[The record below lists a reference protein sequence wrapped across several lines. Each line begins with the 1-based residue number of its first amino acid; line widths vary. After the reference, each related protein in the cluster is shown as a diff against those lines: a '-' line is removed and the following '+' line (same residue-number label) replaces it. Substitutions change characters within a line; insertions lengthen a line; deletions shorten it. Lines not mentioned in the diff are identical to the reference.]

1 MNIAA
6 YFIQKKVTSW
16 MVTFILLI
24 GGAIAFTNLGQLE
37 DPEFTIKDAL
47 IITQYPGASP
57 EQVEEEVT
65 YPIEQELQNLSY
77 VDKIKS
83 TSKAGYSQITLTIKD
98 QYRAKELKQI
108 WDEVRKKVRDMSGTF
123 PTGVGAPA
131 VLDDYG
137 DVYGVM
143 LAVHGQGYPYKD
155 LKNYIDYVKRELVL
169 VDGIAKVTV
178 AAEQDEQVT
187 IEISRSKMANMGIAP
202 SQLKALLANQNG
214 VSNAGKVKVGSE
226 YIRINPTGEFKD
238 ISELENLIVGT
249 PINGKLIR
257 LKDIAT
263 VKRQYVDPQKHIV
276 DFNGAKSLLLGIS
289 FSANVNVVKVGET
302 LEKRI
307 DELKY
312 QQPVGISMDPIY
324 FQSREVERSVS
335 NFLLNLVEAVGIVIL
350 VLLVFMGIRSG
361 ILIGLI
367 LLLTILGTFIVMD
380 YFSINL
386 QRISLG
392 GLIIALGMLVDNAIV
407 VTEGILIGLKR
418 GMTKIDAASAVVK
431 QTKWPLLG
439 ATVIAVTAFAPIG
452 LSPDSVGEFVGSLFY
467 VLMIS
472 LLLSWITAI
481 TLTPFFCDLFFKESI
496 AAGTDSAGEDPY
508 KGFLFSG
515 YKWLLDKAIRFRWIT
530 VALLLV
536 CLFTAGW
543 AFQFVKQSFF
553 PPSSTP
559 MFYMSVQMPEGTHI
573 EDTYKTV
580 RNIESELL
588 KDKRIE
594 YVTSTTGQ
602 GVLRFMLTYNGEQT
616 NSSYAQFIV
625 RTKNKE
631 DIPVLLKDLYYK
643 MKKEHPGL
651 EVKLER
657 LQLGP
662 ATGAKIE
669 ARISGP
675 DPKLLRQYSAQI
687 QEIYRKDGGLESIK
701 DDWRQPVKVL
711 RPLFN
716 DAQARRLGISK
727 TDLDDVLLTNFSGS
741 KIGLYREGT
750 DLLPIIQR
758 APPSERVS
766 IDQIRDLQIYSPAS
780 GSYVTLSTLVSG
792 FETVWEN
799 PIIKRR
805 DRKRTITV
813 MADPNILGNET
824 AMAVFSRVRG
834 PIEAI
839 KLPPGYALDWGG
851 EYESSTDAQANIF
864 KALPMGY
871 LFMFIITVLL
881 FNSIRVPLTIWFCV
895 PLALI
900 GVSTGLLAMNAAFGF
915 MALLGFLSLSGMVV
929 KNGIVLADQIN
940 FERDQGTEMYEA
952 IFISS
957 VSRVRPVC
965 MAAITTILGMIPL
978 LYDAFFEGMAV
989 VISFGL
995 GFATILTL
1003 IAVPVFY
1010 AILFRVKYRPRSEF
1024 ESSSNDASNAEQ

>member
-6 YFIQKKVTSW
+6 YFIEKKVTSW
-16 MVTFILLI
+16 MVTLILLI

-47 IITQYPGASP
+47 IITNYPGASP

-65 YPIEQELQNLSY
+65 YPIEQELQNLPY
-77 VDKIKS
+77 VDEIKS
-83 TSKAGYSQITLTIKD
+83 LSKAGYSQITLTIKD

-108 WDEVRKKVRDMSGTF
+108 WDEVRKKVNDMAGSF
-123 PTGVGAPA
+123 PTGVGSPII
-131 VLDDYG
+131 LDDYG

-143 LAVHGQGYPYKD
+143 LAVHGDGYRYKD
-155 LKNYIDYVKRELVL
+155 LKNYVDYVKRELVL

-187 IEISRSKMANMGIAP
+187 IEISRAKLANMGIAP
-202 SQLKALLANQNG
+202 SQLQSLLQNQNN

-257 LKDIAT
+257 LKDVAT
-263 VKRQYVDPQKHIV
+263 IKREYVDPETHIV

-307 DELKY
+307 NGLTY

-324 FQSREVERSVS
+324 FQSKEVERSVS
-335 NFLLNLVEAVGIVIL
+335 NFLLNLAEAVGIVIL
-350 VLLVFMGIRSG
+350 VLLIFMGIRSG
-361 ILIGLI
+361 LLIGLI

-407 VTEGILIGLKR
+407 VTEGVLIGLKR
-418 GMTKIDAASAVVK
+418 GMTKLDAASAVVK

-452 LSPDSVGEFVGSLFY
+452 LSPDAVGEFVGSLFY

-496 AAGTDSAGEDPY
+496 TAGTDDAGEDPY
-508 KGFLFSG
+508 KGFLFAG
-515 YKWLLDKAIRFRWIT
+515 YKWLLDKALHFRWIT
-530 VALLLV
+530 VALLIVGL
-536 CLFTAGW
+536 LTAGW

-559 MFYMSVQMPEGTHI
+559 MFYMDIQMPEGTHI
-573 EDTYKTV
+573 DDTYKTV
-580 RNIESELL
+580 RSIEGKLL

-594 YVTSTTGQ
+594 YVASSTGQ
-602 GVLRFMLTYNGEQT
+602 GMLRFMLTYTAEQA
-616 NSSYAQFIV
+616 NSSYAQFII
-625 RTKNKE
+625 RTKSKE
-631 DIPVLLKDLYYK
+631 DIPGLLKDLYYQ
-643 MKKEHPGL
+643 MKEQYPGL

-662 ATGAKIE
+662 SSGAKVE

-675 DPKLLRQYSAQI
+675 DPVLLRQYSAQI
-687 QEIYRKDGGLESIK
+687 KEIYRQDGGLENIK

-741 KIGLYREGT
+741 QIGLYREGT
-750 DLLPIIQR
+750 DLLPIVQR
-758 APPSERVS
+758 APLSERVS

-799 PIIKRR
+799 PIIERR

-813 MADPNILGNET
+813 MADPNILNDET
-824 AMAVFSRVRG
+824 AMAVFGRIRG
-834 PIEAI
+834 AVEAI
-839 KLPPGYALDWGG
+839 KLPPGYALEWGG

-940 FERDQGTEMYEA
+940 VEIEQGTELYEA

-1010 AILFRVKYRPRSEF
+1010 ALLFRVKYRKRSDF
-1024 ESSSNDASNAEQ
+1024 ES

>member
-1 MNIAA
+1 MDIAS
-6 YFIQKKVTSW
+6 YFIERKVTSW
-16 MVTFILLI
+16 MLTLILLI

-37 DPEFTIKDAL
+37 DPEFTIKDSL
-47 IITQYPGASP
+47 IITTYPGASP

-65 YPIEQELQNLSY
+65 YPIEQELQNLPY
-77 VDKIKS
+77 VDKITS
-83 TSKAGYSQITLTIKD
+83 TSRAGYSQVQLTIKD
-98 QYRAKELKQI
+98 SYRAAELKQI
-108 WDEVRKKVRDMSGTF
+108 WDEVRKKIRDIEGSFPSGVSS
-123 PTGVGAPA
+123 PL
-131 VLDDYG
+131 VLDDFG

-143 LAVHGQGYPYKD
+143 LAIHGEGYPYKD
-155 LKNYIDYVKRELVL
+155 LENYVDYIKRELVL

-178 AAEQDEQVT
+178 AGEQSEQVT
-187 IEISRSKMANMGIAP
+187 IEISRSKLANMGIAP
-202 SQLKALLANQNG
+202 SQLQSLLANQNS
-214 VSNAGKVKVGSE
+214 VSNAGSVKVGSE
-226 YIRINPTGEFKD
+226 YIRISPTGEFKD

-249 PINGKLIR
+249 PIDGNLIR
-257 LKDIAT
+257 LSDVAT
-263 VKRQYVDPQKHIV
+263 VKREYTDPQSHLV
-276 DFNGAKSLLLGIS
+276 NFNGAKSLLLGVS
-289 FSANVNVVKVGET
+289 FSSGVNVVKIGAD

-307 DELKY
+307 EELKY
-312 QQPVGISMDPIY
+312 QQPVGMEMDAIY
-324 FQSREVERSVS
+324 FQSKEVDRSVS
-335 NFLLNLVEAVGIVIL
+335 NFLLNLAEAVGIVIL

-380 YFSINL
+380 YFKINL

-407 VTEGILIGLKR
+407 VTEGILIGLQR
-418 GMTKIDAASAVVK
+418 GMTKLQAASSVVK

-439 ATVIAVTAFAPIG
+439 ATIIAVTAFAPIG
-452 LSPDSVGEFVGSLFY
+452 LSPDAVGEFVGSLFY
-467 VLMIS
+467 VLLIS

-496 AAGTDSAGEDPY
+496 AQGTNDENVDPY
-508 KGFLFSG
+508 KGFLFTG
-515 YKWLLDKAIRFRWIT
+515 YKWLLDKALRFRWLT
-530 VALLLV
+530 VVLLLGS
-536 CLFTAGW
+536 LFTAGW
-543 AFQFVKQSFF
+543 AFQFVKQAFF
-553 PPSSTP
+553 PPSTTP
-559 MFYMSVQMPEGTHI
+559 MFYMDVQMPEGTHI
-573 EDTYKTV
+573 EDTYAKV
-580 RNIESELL
+580 EKIESELL
-588 KDKRIE
+588 GDERIE

-602 GVLRFMLTYNGEQT
+602 GALRFMLTYNAEQT
-616 NSSYAQFIV
+616 NSSYAQFII
-625 RTKNKE
+625 RTTSKE
-631 DIPVLLKDLYYK
+631 VIPELLTELYKK
-643 MKKEHPGL
+643 MKEGYPEL

-662 ATGAKIE
+662 AGGAKIE

-687 QEIYRKDGGLESIK
+687 QDIYRADGGLENIK

-711 RPLFN
+711 RPIFN

-727 TDLDDVLLTNFSGS
+727 TDLDNVLLTNFTGS
-741 KIGLYREGT
+741 QIGLYREGT
-750 DLLPIIQR
+750 DLLPIVQTVP
-758 APPSERVS
+758 AHERVS
-766 IDQIRDLQIYSPAS
+766 IDQIRDLQIYSPSS
-780 GSYVTLSTLVSG
+780 GSYVTLSALVSG
-792 FETVWEN
+792 FETRWEN
-799 PIIKRR
+799 PIIERR

-813 MADPNILGNET
+813 MADPNILDDET
-824 AMAVFSRVRG
+824 AMAVFSRVRA

-839 KLPPGYALDWGG
+839 ELPAGYNLEWGG

-871 LFMFIITVLL
+871 LFMFIITILL

-895 PLALI
+895 PLALV
-900 GVSTGLLAMNAAFGF
+900 GVSSGLLIMNSAFGF
-915 MALLGFLSLSGMVV
+915 MALLGFLSLSGMIV

-940 FERDQGTEMYEA
+940 FERDQGTEIYQA
-952 IFISS
+952 IFTSA

-965 MAAITTILGMIPL
+965 MAAVTTILGMVPL

-1010 AILFRVKYRPRSEF
+1010 AMLFRVKYRKHAEF
-1024 ESSSNDASNAEQ
+1024 K

>member
-1 MNIAA
+1 MDIAA
-6 YFIQKKVTSW
+6 YFIQRKVTSW
-16 MVTFILLI
+16 MVTLILLV

-65 YPIEQELQNLSY
+65 YPIETELQNLPY
-77 VDKIKS
+77 VDKITS
-83 TSKAGYSQITLTIKD
+83 TSKAGYSKVQLTIKD
-98 QYRAKELKQI
+98 TYRAKELKQI
-108 WDEVRKKVRDMSGTF
+108 WDEVRKKIRDIQGQFPSGVAT
-123 PTGVGAPA
+123 PM
-131 VLDDYG
+131 VLDDFG

-143 LAVHGQGYPYKD
+143 LAINGEGYPYKD
-155 LKNYIDYVKRELVL
+155 LKNYVDYIKRELVL
-169 VDGIAKVTV
+169 VDGVAKVTV

-202 SQLKALLANQNG
+202 SQLESLLANQNS
-214 VSNAGKVKVGSE
+214 VSNAGRVKVGSE
-226 YIRINPTGEFKD
+226 YIRISPTGEFKD

-249 PINGKLIR
+249 PTDGNLIR
-257 LKDIAT
+257 LRDIAT
-263 VKRQYVDPQKHIV
+263 VKREYVEPQTHIV

-289 FSANVNVVKVGET
+289 FSSGVNVVKIGEV
-302 LEKRI
+302 LENRI
-307 DELKY
+307 EELQY
-312 QQPVGISMDPIY
+312 QQPVGLNMEPIY
-324 FQSREVERSVS
+324 FQSKEVERSVS
-335 NFLLNLVEAVGIVIL
+335 NFLLNLVAAVAIVIL

-361 ILIGLI
+361 ILIGII

-380 YFSINL
+380 YFHINL

-407 VTEGILIGLKR
+407 VTEGVLIGMQR
-418 GMTKIDAASAVVK
+418 GMTKIQAASAVVK

-467 VLMIS
+467 VLLIS

-481 TLTPFFCDLFFKESI
+481 TLTPFFCDLFFKETI
-496 AAGTDSAGEDPY
+496 TKANNEDGSAEELADPY
-508 KGFLFSG
+508 KGFIFTG
-515 YKWLLDKAIRFRWIT
+515 YKWLLDKAMHYRWVT
-530 VALLLV
+530 VILLV
-536 CLFTAGW
+536 GSLLTAGW

-553 PPSSTP
+553 PPSTTP
-559 MFYMSVQMPEGTHI
+559 MFYMDIQMPEGTHI
-573 EDTYKTV
+573 DSTYKTV
-580 RNIESELL
+580 RQIETDLL
-588 KDKRIE
+588 KDDRIN

-602 GVLRFMLTYNGEQT
+602 GALRFMLTYNAEQA

-625 RTKNKE
+625 RTE
-631 DIPVLLKDLYYK
+631 STEVIPGLLKDLYYK
-643 MKKEHPGL
+643 MQEEYPEL
-651 EVKLER
+651 EVKLQR

-662 ATGAKIE
+662 ASGAKLE
-669 ARISGP
+669 ARVSGP
-675 DPKLLRQYSAQI
+675 DPKHLRQISAQI
-687 QEIYRKDGGLESIK
+687 QDIYRADGGLENIK
-701 DDWRQPVKVL
+701 DNWRQPVKVL
-711 RPLFN
+711 RPIFN

-727 TDLDDVLLTNFSGS
+727 KELDDVLLTNFTGS
-741 KIGLYREGT
+741 QIGLYREGT
-750 DLLPIIQR
+750 DLLPIVR
-758 APPSERVS
+758 TAPENERVS

-792 FETVWEN
+792 FETVWED
-799 PIIKRR
+799 PIIERR

-813 MADPNILGNET
+813 MADPKILGDET
-824 AMAVFSRVRG
+824 AMAIFGRTRG
-834 PIEAI
+834 AVEAI
-839 KLPPGYALDWGG
+839 HLPPGYVLDWGG

-871 LFMFIITVLL
+871 LFMFIITILL

-900 GVSTGLLAMNAAFGF
+900 GVSTGLLVMNSAFSF
-915 MALLGFLSLSGMVV
+915 MALLGFLSLSGMTV

-940 FERDQGTEMYEA
+940 YELEQGTEKYEA
-952 IFISS
+952 IFNSA

-995 GFATILTL
+995 GFATLLTL
-1003 IAVPVFY
+1003 VAVPVFY
-1010 AILFRVKYRPRSEF
+1010 AMLFRVKYRHHADF
-1024 ESSSNDASNAEQ
+1024 E

>member
-1 MNIAA
+1 MDIAS
-6 YFIQKKVTSW
+6 YFIERKVTSW
-16 MVTFILLI
+16 MLTLILLI

-37 DPEFTIKDAL
+37 DPEFTIKDSL
-47 IITQYPGASP
+47 IITTYPGASP

-65 YPIEQELQNLSY
+65 YPIEQELQNLPY
-77 VDKIKS
+77 VDKITS
-83 TSKAGYSQITLTIKD
+83 TSKAGYSQVQLTIKD
-98 QYRAKELKQI
+98 SYRAAELKQI
-108 WDEVRKKVRDMSGTF
+108 WDEVRKKIRDIEGGFPSGVSSPLVF
-123 PTGVGAPA
+123 
-131 VLDDYG
+131 DDFG

-143 LAVHGQGYPYKD
+143 LAVHGEGYPYKD
-155 LKNYIDYVKRELVL
+155 LENYVDYIKRELVL

-178 AAEQDEQVT
+178 AGEQSEQIT
-187 IEISRSKMANMGIAP
+187 IEISRSKLANMGIAP
-202 SQLKALLANQNG
+202 SQLQSLLANQNS
-214 VSNAGKVKVGSE
+214 VSNAGSVKVGSE
-226 YIRINPTGEFKD
+226 YIRISPTGEFKD

-249 PINGKLIR
+249 PIDGNLIR
-257 LKDIAT
+257 LSDVAT
-263 VKRQYVDPQKHIV
+263 VKREYADPQSHLV
-276 DFNGAKSLLLGIS
+276 NFNGAKSLLLGVS
-289 FSANVNVVKVGET
+289 FSSGVNVVKIGAD

-307 DELKY
+307 EELKY
-312 QQPVGISMDPIY
+312 QQPVGMEMDAIY
-324 FQSREVERSVS
+324 FQSKEVDRSVS
-335 NFLLNLVEAVGIVIL
+335 NFLLNLAEAVGIVIL

-380 YFSINL
+380 YFHINL

-407 VTEGILIGLKR
+407 VTEGILIGLQR
-418 GMTKIDAASAVVK
+418 GMTKLQAASSVVK

-439 ATVIAVTAFAPIG
+439 ATIIAVTAFAPIG
-452 LSPDSVGEFVGSLFY
+452 LSPDAVGEFVGSLFY
-467 VLMIS
+467 VLLIS

-496 AAGTDSAGEDPY
+496 AQGTSDENVDPY
-508 KGFLFSG
+508 KGFLFTG
-515 YKWLLDKAIRFRWIT
+515 YKWLLDKALRFRWLT
-530 VALLLV
+530 VILLLGS
-536 CLFTAGW
+536 LITAGW
-543 AFQFVKQSFF
+543 AFQFVKQAFF
-553 PPSSTP
+553 PPSTTP
-559 MFYMSVQMPEGTHI
+559 MFYMDVQMPEGTHI
-573 EDTYKTV
+573 EDTYAKV
-580 RNIESELL
+580 EQIESELL
-588 KDKRIE
+588 GDERIE

-602 GVLRFMLTYNGEQT
+602 GALRFMLTYNAEQT
-616 NSSYAQFIV
+616 NSSYAQFII
-625 RTKNKE
+625 RTTSKE
-631 DIPVLLKDLYYK
+631 VIPDLLTELYQK
-643 MKKEHPGL
+643 MKEGYPEL

-662 ATGAKIE
+662 AGGAKIE

-687 QEIYRKDGGLESIK
+687 QEIYRADGGLENIK

-711 RPLFN
+711 RPIFN

-727 TDLDDVLLTNFSGS
+727 TDLDNVLLTNFTGS
-741 KIGLYREGT
+741 QIGLYREGT
-750 DLLPIIQR
+750 DLLPIVQTVP
-758 APPSERVS
+758 AHERVS
-766 IDQIRDLQIYSPAS
+766 IDQIRDLQIYSPSS

-792 FETVWEN
+792 FETRWEN
-799 PIIKRR
+799 PIIERR

-813 MADPNILGNET
+813 MADPNILDDET
-824 AMAVFSRVRG
+824 AMAVFSRIRG
-834 PIEAI
+834 PVEAI
-839 KLPPGYALDWGG
+839 ELPAGYNLEWGG

-871 LFMFIITVLL
+871 LFMFIITILL

-895 PLALI
+895 PLALV
-900 GVSTGLLAMNAAFGF
+900 GVSSGLLIMNSAFGF
-915 MALLGFLSLSGMVV
+915 MALLGFLSLSGMIV

-940 FERDQGTEMYEA
+940 FERDQGTEIYQA
-952 IFISS
+952 IFNSA

-965 MAAITTILGMIPL
+965 MAAVTTILGMVPL

-1010 AILFRVKYRPRSEF
+1010 AMLFRVKYRKHAEF
-1024 ESSSNDASNAEQ
+1024 E